1 MGEGSIPSL
10 FFCYNANMAVNNKK
24 RKLRPFIRETLEFL
38 KELAV
43 CMLIVFIVGKFIVQ
57 PIEVKGSSMYPT
69 LQDGSYGITNVIG
82 RRTGHIERFDI
93 AIIYIKDR
101 NEYLVKRVVGLPGET
116 ISYTDGVLYVDGAPV
131 NETFF
136 DEAYVSTY
144 GADFMRDIEPVTL
157 KEDEYY
163 CLGDNRPHSSDSRVY
178 GPFKED
184 VIVAKGALILFPLAE
199 FGVRTW

>member
-1 MGEGSIPSL
+1 
-10 FFCYNANMAVNNKK
+10 MAVNNKK

-163 CLGDNRPHSSDSRVY
+163 CLGDNRPHSFDSRVY

>member
-1 MGEGSIPSL
+1 M
-10 FFCYNANMAVNNKK
+10 
-24 RKLRPFIRETLEFL
+24 
-38 KELAV
+38 
-43 CMLIVFIVGKFIVQ
+43 
-57 PIEVKGSSMYPT
+57 
-69 LQDGSYGITNVIG
+69 
-82 RRTGHIERFDI
+82 
-93 AIIYIKDR
+93 
-101 NEYLVKRVVGLPGET
+101 VGLPGET

>member
-1 MGEGSIPSL
+1 
-10 FFCYNANMAVNNKK
+10 MAVNNKK
-24 RKLRPFIRETLEFL
+24 RKLRPFIRETIDFL
-38 KELAV
+38 KELAI

-116 ISYTDGVLYVDGAPV
+116 IAYTDGVLHVNGTPV
-131 NETFF
+131 SETFF
-136 DEAYVSTY
+136 DDAYVSTF
-144 GADFMRDIEPVTL
+144 GEGFMGDIDPVTL

-184 VIVAKGALILFPLAE
+184 VIVAKGALILFPLSE